1 MQRILVIDDD
11 EQMRAL
17 LRDILERAGY
27 EVSEAQHG
35 LEGLKLFR
43 ARPADLVVTDLIMPE
58 KEGVETILELRAE
71 FPEVPIIAVSGGG
84 RNGPRD
90 YLEIAAR
97 LGARRT
103 VAKPFTRQE
112 ILAAI
117 QQSLIP

>member
-27 EVSEAQHG
+27 EVTEAQHG

-71 FPEVPIIAVSGGG
+71 YPEVPIIAVSGGG

-112 ILAAI
+112 ILAAV
-117 QQSLIP
+117 QQSLMP

>member
-27 EVSEAQHG
+27 EVTEAQHG

-58 KEGVETILELRAE
+58 KEGVKTILELRAE
-71 FPEVPIIAVSGGG
+71 YPEVPIIAVSGGG

-97 LGARRT
+97 LGVRRT

-112 ILAAI
+112 ILAAV
-117 QQSLIP
+117 QQSLMP

>member
-27 EVSEAQHG
+27 EVTEAQHG

-71 FPEVPIIAVSGGG
+71 YPEVPIIAVSGGG

-112 ILAAI
+112 ILVAV
-117 QQSLIP
+117 QQSLMP

>member
-27 EVSEAQHG
+27 EVTEAQHG
-35 LEGLKLFR
+35 LEGLRLFR
-43 ARPADLVVTDLIMPE
+43 ACPADLVVTDLIMPE

-112 ILAAI
+112 ILAAV
-117 QQSLIP
+117 QQSLMP

>member
-27 EVSEAQHG
+27 EVTEAQHG

-112 ILAAI
+112 ILAAV
-117 QQSLIP
+117 QQSLMP

>member
-27 EVSEAQHG
+27 EVTEAQHG

-71 FPEVPIIAVSGGG
+71 YPEVPIIAVSGWG

-112 ILAAI
+112 ILAAV
-117 QQSLIP
+117 QQSLMP